1 MPSGMTCLRQRPPIS
16 LHQSIQGTGRCI
28 YSLCKTRVAERHI
41 CSESSSGTATAESSS
56 DSFQSM
62 IDQLKGS
69 IPSIEDVQQECVDE
83 GDSVAQWI
91 RDALDGGD
99 GAAGLLVRVGRLC
112 MEKGAYETAR
122 GYFRESLRL
131 SNDGSVIIQSAKCLD
146 ACGDVQSG
154 IDGLEAHVH
163 AVDDLATVDP
173 KVLLTLANMYLKI
186 GEHRKGVY
194 WLKCLAGRCGDT
206 DPTVWQVWGM
216 HEWKQGRYKVA
227 KDKFE
232 RGLKAGDGHHSPL
245 LVSYAKMEA
254 QRRNRTKA
262 RGLLRDA
269 IKSGQK
275 NPHAWVAWAQL
286 EGRSGQ
292 HRKAIRLCKEGL
304 RQFPN
309 NAFILCSMG
318 QIYEASGD
326 SERAED
332 AWQRALAISPSN
344 CFALNELGKLAW
356 KNGEIDRA
364 IQLFSVGV
372 ESYDAKGA
380 LMCGESLAGLYGF
393 QGDDESVRA
402 LFETLDRK
410 FIYKSSRFIRAW
422 ASFEKKAGRLARAS
436 ELFSESARIDPKDE
450 RTWLQWA
457 LLEKKRKNI
466 KKALSCVRAGVQ
478 VSPLNPFLW
487 QLYGTLAWD
496 GESPENGRSVFEAAM
511 KTCPNNQ
518 QILLSWA
525 LKESEGGDRE
535 KSLDVC
541 RLADMSSLKHIP
553 LLQLWHATAD
563 SLGYKAEAD
572 RVLQVMN
579 TVY

>member
-1 MPSGMTCLRQRPPIS
+1 MAVQ
-16 LHQSIQGTGRCI
+16 RCI
-28 YSLCKTRVAERHI
+28 
-41 CSESSSGTATAESSS
+41 CSQSSSGTTTTESFF
-56 DSFQSM
+56 DS
-62 IDQLKGS
+62 ILDQFNDR
-69 IPSIEDVQQECVDE
+69 IPSIEEIRQQEGSVE
-83 GDSVAQWI
+83 GVELI
-91 RDALDGGD
+91 RDALDGGSD
-99 GAAGLLVRVGRLC
+99 GAGVLVRVGRLC
-112 MEKGAYETAR
+112 MDKGAYDTAR
-122 GYFRESLRL
+122 GYFRECLRI
-131 SNDGSVIIQSAKCLD
+131 DTKGDVIIQSAKYLD
-146 ACGDVQSG
+146 ACGDAQSG

-163 AVDDLATVDP
+163 AVDDLATVDA
-173 KVLLTLANMYLKI
+173 KILLTLANMYLKI

-194 WLKCLAGRCGDT
+194 WLKYLAERCGET
-206 DPTVWQVWGM
+206 DPTVWQVWAM

-227 KDKFE
+227 KDRFE
-232 RGLKAGDGHHSPL
+232 SGLKAGDAPHSPL

-262 RGLLRDA
+262 RALLRDA

-332 AWQRALAISPSN
+332 AWVRALAASPSN

-364 IQLFSVGV
+364 IQLLSEGV

-393 QGDDESVRA
+393 QGDDDRVRA
-402 LFETLDRK
+402 LFERLDEK

-422 ASFEKKAGRLARAS
+422 ASFEKKAGRLERAS

-466 KKALSCVRAGVQ
+466 QKALSCVRAGVQ
-478 VSPLNPFLW
+478 ISPLNPFLW

-496 GESPENGRSVFEAAM
+496 GESPKNGRSVFEAAI

-525 LKESEGGDRE
+525 IKESQTGDRE

-541 RLADMSSLKHIP
+541 RLADMKSLKHMP
-553 LLQLWHATAD
+553 LLQLWHATAE
-563 SLGYKAEAD
+563 SLGYTEEAA
-572 RVLQVMN
+572 RVLKLMN
-579 TVY
+579 TF

>member
-1 MPSGMTCLRQRPPIS
+1 
-16 LHQSIQGTGRCI
+16 
-28 YSLCKTRVAERHI
+28 
-41 CSESSSGTATAESSS
+41 
-56 DSFQSM
+56 M

-69 IPSIEDVQQECVDE
+69 SVPSIEDVQQECDG
-83 GDSVAQWI
+83 GDDVAWAI
-91 RDALDGGD
+91 RDALAGGD
-99 GAAGLLVRVGRLC
+99 GAAGLLVRVGKLC
-112 MEKGAYETAR
+112 MEQGAYETAR

-131 SNDGSVIIQSAKCLD
+131 STDSSVMIQSAKCLD

-154 IDGLEAHVH
+154 IDGLEAH
-163 AVDDLATVDP
+163 AVDDDLAPVDP

-186 GEHRKGVY
+186 GEHRKGVD
-194 WLKCLAGRCGDT
+194 WLKYLAERCGDT
-206 DPTVWQVWGM
+206 DPTVWQVWAM

-227 KDKFE
+227 KDRFE
-232 RGLKAGDGHHSPL
+232 RGLKAGDGPHSPL

-262 RGLLRDA
+262 RALLRDA

-326 SERAED
+326 SDSAQD
-332 AWQRALAISPSN
+332 AWERALAVSPSN

-410 FIYKSSRFIRAW
+410 FVYKSSRFIRAW
-422 ASFEKKAGRLARAS
+422 ASFEKKDGRLGRAS

-525 LKESEGGDRE
+525 LKESEAGDRE

-541 RLADMSSLKHIP
+541 RLADMKSLKHIP

-563 SLGYKAEAD
+563 SLGYRAEAD
-572 RVLQVMN
+572 RVLKVMN
-579 TVY
+579 TVS

>member
-1 MPSGMTCLRQRPPIS
+1 
-16 LHQSIQGTGRCI
+16 
-28 YSLCKTRVAERHI
+28 
-41 CSESSSGTATAESSS
+41 
-56 DSFQSM
+56 M
-62 IDQLKGS
+62 IDQLKGSS
-69 IPSIEDVQQECVDE
+69 IPSIEDVQQECDG
-83 GDSVAQWI
+83 GDDVARAI
-91 RDALDGGD
+91 RDALAGGD
-99 GAAGLLVRVGRLC
+99 GAAGLLVRVGKLC
-112 MEKGAYETAR
+112 MEQGAYETAR

-131 SNDGSVIIQSAKCLD
+131 STDGNVMIQSAKCLD

-154 IDGLEAHVH
+154 IDGLEAH
-163 AVDDLATVDP
+163 AVDDDLAPVDP

-186 GEHRKGVY
+186 GEHRKGVD
-194 WLKCLAGRCGDT
+194 WLKYLAERCGDT
-206 DPTVWQVWGM
+206 DPTVWQVWAM

-227 KDKFE
+227 KDRFE
-232 RGLKAGDGHHSPL
+232 RGLKAGDGPHSPL

-262 RGLLRDA
+262 RALLRDA

-326 SERAED
+326 SDSAQD
-332 AWQRALAISPSN
+332 AWEQ
-344 CFALNELGKLAW
+344 
-356 KNGEIDRA
+356 
-364 IQLFSVGV
+364 
-372 ESYDAKGA
+372 SYDAKGA

-410 FIYKSSRFIRAW
+410 FVYKSSRFIRAW
-422 ASFEKKAGRLARAS
+422 ASFEKKAGRLGRAS

-496 GESPENGRSVFEAAM
+496 GESPENGRSIFEAAM

-525 LKESEGGDRE
+525 LKESEAGDRE

-541 RLADMSSLKHIP
+541 RLADMKSLKHIP

-563 SLGYKAEAD
+563 SLGYRAEAD
-572 RVLQVMN
+572 RVLKVMN
-579 TVY
+579 TV